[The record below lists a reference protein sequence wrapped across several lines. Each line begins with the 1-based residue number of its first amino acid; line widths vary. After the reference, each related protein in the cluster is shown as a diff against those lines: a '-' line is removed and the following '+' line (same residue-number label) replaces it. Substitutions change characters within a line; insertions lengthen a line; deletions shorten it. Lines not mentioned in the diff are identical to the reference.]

1 MRHLFTY
8 VLVVAALAAVIGTA
22 SAKNA
27 TITLPIG
34 GLDARSGARGDYY
47 VVDFAVP
54 DEVIGK
60 RLDSVL
66 LELALD
72 VSANSPEDS
81 DNAPV
86 VGVFPLSQSLASSG
100 PSATPLF
107 ETGVASVR
115 PVAVGDNRMLTIDIT
130 DIVKGWIAAPA
141 TNHGLIIG
149 TLSGPAVGTISLKSA
164 ALGPSTALRVTFFYQ
179 NRFGDRISERSN
191 N

>member
-1 MRHLFTY
+1 MG
-8 VLVVAALAAVIGTA
+8 IA
-22 SAKNA
+22 SAKNL
-27 TITLPIG
+27 TITVPMG
-34 GLDARSGARGDYY
+34 SLDARSGVRGDYY

-66 LELALD
+66 LELAVD
-72 VSANSPEDS
+72 VSATSPEDS
-81 DNAPV
+81 DVTPV
-86 VGVFPLSQSLASSG
+86 VGVFPLSQSFASSG
-100 PSATPLF
+100 PGAPVF

-115 PVAVGDNRMLTIDIT
+115 PVAVGDNRMLTMDIT

-164 ALGPSTALRVTFFYQ
+164 TLGPSTALRVTFFYQ
-179 NRFGDRISERSN
+179 NRFGERVSN
-191 N
+191 K